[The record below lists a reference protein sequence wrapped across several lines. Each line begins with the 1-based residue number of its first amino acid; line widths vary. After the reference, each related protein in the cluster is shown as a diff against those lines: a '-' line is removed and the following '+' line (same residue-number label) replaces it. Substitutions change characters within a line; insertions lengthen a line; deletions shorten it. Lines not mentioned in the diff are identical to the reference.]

1 MNDFLSM
8 GGYGAY
14 VWPAYVISAVTLAAL
29 TMFIVVRARR
39 ARRRL
44 SELEK
49 RDD

>member
-1 MNDFLSM
+1 MSEFLSM

-14 VWPAYVISAVTLAAL
+14 VWPAYAISAVTIAL
-29 TMFIVVRARR
+29 LTAFVIVRSRR

-44 SELEK
+44 GELEK